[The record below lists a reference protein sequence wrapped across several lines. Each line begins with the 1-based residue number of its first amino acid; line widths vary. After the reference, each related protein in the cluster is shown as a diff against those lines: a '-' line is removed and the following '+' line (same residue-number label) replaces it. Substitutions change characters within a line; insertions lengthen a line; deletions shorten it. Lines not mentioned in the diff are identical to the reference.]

1 MDNYGIEQVKLG
13 ILIDIAK
20 RAVFNEGNKLK
31 GTFNNAH
38 KPKGTLYERIYG
50 YKQQGEGVQ
59 PRKCPRGS

>member
-38 KPKGTLYERIYG
+38 KPKGTLYERIYE
-50 YKQQGEGVQ
+50 YKQQG
-59 PRKCPRGS
+59 SF